1 MKLMIAFANLF
12 LILLSL
18 AEAADAQTP
27 IVTFRLAKD
36 QIATVKTAPGITTRL
51 VFPDQVTEIIC
62 GDLYDP
68 TSGRG
73 TFVIQRG
80 ANDVF
85 LKPVATR
92 GLSNMFVKTGQS
104 DENVYS
110 FDLLIVTVEQA
121 HRVVNVLDTQS
132 VPVARSK
139 AQFPATRISLT
150 GMPGIVAI
158 DWNTANSLTG
168 FGLGAYSVQGSGDVP
183 PEPLPQKLA
192 VPSSKQPAARVPI
205 LGDPTKRV
213 KAIYPEF
220 AKAAGMNG
228 EVAVEIIVDESGK
241 VISAKALSGPAVL
254 RQAAISA
261 ALGWKFTPTRVDGS
275 PTQAVG
281 TIRFR
286 FEPLADNRNARAR
299 TNGRVSDV
307 SSGTAN
313 GRRP

>member
-12 LILLSL
+12 LVLLSL
-18 AEAADAQTP
+18 GGAADAQTP
-27 IVTFRLAKD
+27 IVTFRLSKD

-80 ANDVF
+80 ANDLF
-85 LKPVATR
+85 LKPVATK
-92 GLSNMFVKTGQS
+92 GLSNMFVRTGQS

-110 FDLLIVTVEQA
+110 FDLIIVTVEQA
-121 HRVVNVLDTQS
+121 HRVVNVLDMQS

-139 AQFPATRISLT
+139 AQIPATRISLP

-183 PEPLPQKLA
+183 PEPLPQEPS
-192 VPSSKQPAARVPI
+192 VPSSKQPSARVPI

-228 EVAVEIIVDESGK
+228 EVAVEIVVDESGK

-307 SSGTAN
+307 TSGTAN